1 MRPQDSLDRTFK
13 TLNEFNPRLLHVFHW
28 FSTFF
33 CASLGLRYGIPSSIY
48 GKMLQFVFHFSSAIC
63 LGIANAL
70 QTPSLKL
77 SVLQR
82 PRAQRKRHETS
93 TNSAMYHSCNVFC
106 TFLHVE
112 HLGPFCIVLSSIV
125 LYRSVPSGFGCR
137 CCQWCFGPS
146 RAWGS
151 FLSWAYA
158 CWLMRRGAWPQPREW
173 MRMPKCAD
181 TVQTVW

>member
-82 PRAQRKRHETS
+82 PRAQRKRQTS

-106 TFLHVE
+106 TCLIIFARFARWTP
-112 HLGPFCIVLSSIV
+112 GAV
-125 LYRSVPSGFGCR
+125 LYRSVHSGFGCR

-151 FLSWAYA
+151 FSSWAYA
-158 CWLMRRGAWPQPREW
+158 CWLMRRGAWP
-173 MRMPKCAD
+173 
-181 TVQTVW
+181 